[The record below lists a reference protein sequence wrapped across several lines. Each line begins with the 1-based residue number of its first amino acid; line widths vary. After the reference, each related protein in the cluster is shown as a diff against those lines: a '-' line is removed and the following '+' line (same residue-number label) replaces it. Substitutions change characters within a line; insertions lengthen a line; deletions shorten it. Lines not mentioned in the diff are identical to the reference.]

1 MLPTLTQS
9 TIGTYRQALLPASAS
24 AQVSHMDAGVAYLT
38 RSVGTYLQGS
48 VSNKTAGVAHLDQVS
63 WCTPAHIPP
72 WLWFRT
78 SISWVLVLPI
88 RTRSVGTYLQVFL
101 PALGS
106 ASQKTAG
113 VANLDQVS
121 RSGPGKLI
129 HTCTHSFVALVP
141 HNRLTWA
148 LVLPNL
154 DRSIGTY
161 LQTIPPGL
169 GSAPYSSTGVQD

>member
-1 MLPTLTQS
+1 MVLPTLTQS

-78 SISWVLVLPI
+78 SILWVLVLPI

-106 ASQKTAG
+106 ASHKTAG

-121 RSGPGKLI
+121 QSGPGKLI
-129 HTCTHSFVALVP
+129 HTCTHSFVALVLHP
-141 HNRLTWA
+141 TRA
-148 LVLPNL
+148 LVFKIWVLVS
-154 DRSIGTY
+154 RY
-161 LQTIPPGL
+161 IPA
-169 GSAPYSSTGVQD
+169 SAPP